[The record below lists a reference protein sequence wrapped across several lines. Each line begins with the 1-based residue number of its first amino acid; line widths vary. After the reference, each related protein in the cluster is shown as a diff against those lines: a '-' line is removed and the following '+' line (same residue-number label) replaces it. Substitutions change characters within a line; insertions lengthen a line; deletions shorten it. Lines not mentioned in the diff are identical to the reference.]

1 MGVSE
6 DLKNKLVKVSIDKNG
21 HLDFHCPNGTQIPA
35 LIEAKVDWKFNEYG
49 LITVNMTVHGY
60 FESNKS

>member
-6 DLKNKLVKVSIDKNG
+6 EWKERLIKVTIDKKG

-35 LIEAKVDWKFNEYG
+35 LINAKIDWRYDENG

-60 FESNKS
+60 FEPSK